1 MANDQEDPNYM
12 FMILVLVFL
21 IFMDRFL
28 LG

>member
-1 MANDQEDPNYM
+1 MANDQGDPDYI